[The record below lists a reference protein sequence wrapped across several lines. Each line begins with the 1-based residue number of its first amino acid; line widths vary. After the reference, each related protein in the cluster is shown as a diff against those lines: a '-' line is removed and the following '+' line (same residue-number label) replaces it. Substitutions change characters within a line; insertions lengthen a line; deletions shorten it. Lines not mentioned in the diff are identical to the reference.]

1 MLIDGNLQGR
11 INFCN
16 IGFLGRMIVVGGGEG
31 ECREVKVVVN
41 VVVNEDDLYDNLE
54 ENSSFLSEFR
64 ELIVD
69 WGDFFNYWFF
79 VVGKNFLILF

>member
-1 MLIDGNLQGR
+1 
-11 INFCN
+11 
-16 IGFLGRMIVVGGGEG
+16 MIVVGGGEG